1 MAYETI
7 DKHVDEGYG
16 DKIALHYKLD
26 DQIQSFTFK
35 EMKEQSNK
43 AANVLKDAGVQ
54 KGTACLSLAR
64 SPELYFALPRH

>member
-26 DQIQSFTFK
+26 DQIQSFTLK

-43 AANVLKDAGVQ
+43 GQRFKRGVQ
-54 KGTACLSLAR
+54 GDRVFVWHVA
-64 SPELYFALPRH
+64 